1 MEAIF
6 LICGAGGPQLK
17 RNPLG
22 GCPDHTRAMRP
33 CPASVL
39 TVLALL
45 SCGPHKPSG
54 LLPNPVAS
62 SLLRLAEVHGDLVG
76 IAIDSVT
83 GTPLWGAQVIVQ
95 DSLSLTT
102 LGTVTDSL
110 GVFTLRGLPTGRI
123 TVTIRD
129 LGYCPTRFTVT
140 VPMSPDVA
148 LVARVPPG
156 RNTTPPGSDMLSFA
170 CP

>member
-1 MEAIF
+1 MTT
-6 LICGAGGPQLK
+6 
-17 RNPLG
+17 
-22 GCPDHTRAMRP
+22 HSVMRP
-33 CPASVL
+33 RTASVL

-45 SCGPHKPSG
+45 SCGSQKSSDR
-54 LLPNPVAS
+54 LPNPLAS

-83 GTPLWGAQVIVQ
+83 GTPLWGAQVIVEA
-95 DSLSLTT
+95 SLRPAIVD
-102 LGTVTDSL
+102 TVTDSL
-110 GVFTLRGLPTGRI
+110 GVFTLRGLPTGPI
-123 TVTIRD
+123 TVMIRY

-140 VPMSPDVA
+140 APMSPGVV

-156 RNTTPPGSDMLSFA
+156 LNTTPPGSDMLSYA